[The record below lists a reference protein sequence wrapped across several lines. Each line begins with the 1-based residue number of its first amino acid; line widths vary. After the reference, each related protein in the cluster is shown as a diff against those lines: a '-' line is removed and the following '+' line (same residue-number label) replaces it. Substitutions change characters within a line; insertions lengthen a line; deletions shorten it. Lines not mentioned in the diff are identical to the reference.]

1 MYMRKFGLVV
11 LILFLL
17 GLVQSAQSQ
26 GWPQRPVRIVVP
38 FAAGGNSDIIA
49 RIIAQPLSEAFGHQF
64 VIDNRPGAAG
74 VLAAEAVARAPA
86 DGHTLFMATSS
97 QIAILPAMT
106 KLSYDPVKDFAP
118 ISIIGTTPYV
128 LVIHSGIPANT
139 LREFIDHTRT
149 RPNQFT
155 YATSGLGSVSH
166 LAMALF
172 LKRAGLEM
180 IPVAYRGGVAMNDI
194 IAGHV
199 PAYFTNSSAVVPYA
213 TSDALRLL
221 AVSSEKRAPQ
231 IPHVPTFD
239 KSGFPGFKILTWNGL
254 MAPAGTPNEI
264 VDRIAREVSRAM
276 LNPKLAER
284 FSSNGVDPLGSSPK
298 ESPRPFQKT
307 SRYGG
312 RPSRLPGCKRSRAA
326 RPAARLERTCP

>member
-1 MYMRKFGLVV
+1 MHTRIGFVV

-17 GLVQSAQSQ
+17 GLVQPSLSQ

-49 RIIAQPLSEAFGHQF
+49 RIIAQPLSEAFGQQF
-64 VIDNRPGAAG
+64 VIENRPGAAG
-74 VLAAEAVARAPA
+74 VLAAEAVARAPP

-106 KLSYDPVKDFAP
+106 KIPYDPVKDFAP

-128 LVIHSGIPANT
+128 LAVHPGIPANT
-139 LREFIDHTRT
+139 LREFIDYTRT
-149 RPNQFT
+149 RPNRLT

-194 IAGHV
+194 VAGHI
-199 PAYFTNSSAVVPYA
+199 PTYFTNSSAVVPYA

-221 AVSSEKRAPQ
+221 AVSAEKRAPQ
-231 IPHVPTFD
+231 IPDVPTFD
-239 KSGFPGFKILTWNGL
+239 ESGFPGFKLLTWNGL

-264 VDRIAREVSRAM
+264 IDRIAREVSRAM
-276 LNPKLAER
+276 QDPKLAER
-284 FSSNGVDPLGSSPK
+284 FSSNGVDPLGGTPK
-298 ESPRPFQKT
+298 EF
-307 SRYGG
+307 
-312 RPSRLPGCKRSRAA
+312 AA
-326 RPAARLERTCP
+326 TIPEDIALWSEAVKIAGVQEK